1 MMFSGWVRTVYYY
14 DLDDG
19 KHCFLKGSV
28 NCSQRLND
36 QPHRSWV
43 AVMKSGTIVTVHCS
57 CMAGYVIS
65 FITMGVHGY
74 PCMYVMYV
82 RMYVCTYVCVHACL
96 HACVCMYVYM
106 YVCMRVCMYVCMHV
120 CMYARLYAWMGV
132 CTCSYVFIG
141 WERCVLMLLLCFLK
155 LKHVCD

>member
-1 MMFSGWVRTVYYY
+1 MMLSGWVRTVYYY

-28 NCSQRLND
+28 NCSQCLND

-43 AVMKSGTIVTVHCS
+43 AVMKSGTIVTAHCS

-74 PCMYVMYV
+74 PCMYV
-82 RMYVCTYVCVHACL
+82 CTYIHMYVCVHACL
-96 HACVCMYVYM
+96 HACLCMCICM
-106 YVCMRVCMYVCMHV
+106 YVCMRVCMFVCTHACMYVCTFIERMD
-120 CMYARLYAWMGV
+120 V

>member
-1 MMFSGWVRTVYYY
+1 MMLSGWVRTVYYY

-43 AVMKSGTIVTVHCS
+43 AVMKSGTIVTAHCS

-74 PCMYVMYV
+74 PCMYV
-82 RMYVCTYVCVHACL
+82 
-96 HACVCMYVYM
+96 
-106 YVCMRVCMYVCMHV
+106 CMRVCMFVCTHACMYVCTFIERMD
-120 CMYARLYAWMGV
+120 V

>member
-1 MMFSGWVRTVYYY
+1 MMLSGWVRTVYYY

-43 AVMKSGTIVTVHCS
+43 AVMKSGTIVTAHCS

-74 PCMYVMYV
+74 PCMYV
-82 RMYVCTYVCVHACL
+82 
-96 HACVCMYVYM
+96 CMYVYM
-106 YVCMRVCMYVCMHV
+106 CACMHVYVCVCVYV
-120 CMYARLYAWMGV
+120 CMYARL
-132 CTCSYVFIG
+132 
-141 WERCVLMLLLCFLK
+141 
-155 LKHVCD
+155 